1 MSFLSGIMMGASLGS
16 TIHDAL
22 TGSTIHD
29 ALTGSS
35 RKMMQEDCR
44 GALPEFALVSSLQG
58 RRRYRLAALAANPAL
73 CRYLEERLGSLEAV
87 RSAKANE
94 VTASL
99 LLEYTASE
107 ENIDRLMEGIRQ
119 RLVPVSGRAQ
129 AAAVPGQAAGQGA
142 APLHGQRY
150 VPTLYAKSWSGTGNF
165 LNSQVRRLTGNS
177 FDISALISLFFLIR
191 GIRKMLVY
199 GQRPSGPSMI
209 WWALHLMKGWRK

>member
-73 CRYLEERLGSLEAV
+73 CRYLEERLGSLSDI
-87 RSAKANE
+87 RSAKANG

-107 ENIDRLMEGIRQ
+107 ETIDRLMEGIRQ

-129 AAAVPGQAAGQGA
+129 VAVVPGQAAGQGA
-142 APLHGQRY
+142 APLHGQGY

-191 GIRKMLVY
+191 GIRKILVY

>member
-35 RKMMQEDCR
+35 RKMTREACG
-44 GALPEFALVSSLQG
+44 GAVPEFALVSSLQG
-58 RRRYRLAALAANPAL
+58 RRRYRLAVLSANPAL

-87 RSAKANE
+87 RSVRANE
-94 VTASL
+94 VTGSL

-107 ENIDRLMEGIRQ
+107 ETIDRLMEGIRQ
-119 RLVPVSGRAQ
+119 RLVPVSGIAQ
-129 AAAVPGQAAGQGA
+129 AAVVPGQAAGQGA
-142 APLHGQRY
+142 APLHGQGY

>member
-87 RSAKANE
+87 RSARANE

-107 ENIDRLMEGIRQ
+107 ETIDRLIEGIRQ

>member
-1 MSFLSGIMMGASLGS
+1 M
-16 TIHDAL
+16 
-22 TGSTIHD
+22 
-29 ALTGSS
+29 
-35 RKMMQEDCR
+35 
-44 GALPEFALVSSLQG
+44 
-58 RRRYRLAALAANPAL
+58 
-73 CRYLEERLGSLEAV
+73 
-87 RSAKANE
+87 
-94 VTASL
+94 TASL

-107 ENIDRLMEGIRQ
+107 ETIDRLMEGIRQ

-129 AAAVPGQAAGQGA
+129 AAVVPGQAAGQVA
-142 APLHGQRY
+142 APLHGQGY

>member
-22 TGSTIHD
+22 TGSTIHN

-35 RKMMQEDCR
+35 RKVTREACR
-44 GALPEFALVSSLQG
+44 GALSEFALVSSLQG

-73 CRYLEERLGSLEAV
+73 CHYLEERLGSLEAV
-87 RSAKANE
+87 RSARANE

-142 APLHGQRY
+142 APLHGQGY
-150 VPTLYAKSWSGTGNF
+150 MPTLYAKSWSGTGNF

>member
-1 MSFLSGIMMGASLGS
+1 MSFLSGIMMGASL
-16 TIHDAL
+16 
-22 TGSTIHD
+22 GSTIHD

-99 LLEYTASE
+99 LLEYTTSE
-107 ENIDRLMEGIRQ
+107 ENIDRLMEGSRQ
-119 RLVPVSGRAQ
+119 RLVPVSGIAQ
-129 AAAVPGQAAGQGA
+129 AAVVPGQAAGQGA
-142 APLHGQRY
+142 APLHGQGS
-150 VPTLYAKSWSGTGNF
+150 VPPLYAKSRRGPGHF

>member
-22 TGSTIHD
+22 TGSIIHD

-35 RKMMQEDCR
+35 RKMTREACG
-44 GALPEFALVSSLQG
+44 GAVPEFALVSSLQG
-58 RRRYRLAALAANPAL
+58 RRRYRLAVLSANPAL

-107 ENIDRLMEGIRQ
+107 ETIDRLMEGIRQ
-119 RLVPVSGRAQ
+119 LCAN
-129 AAAVPGQAAGQGA
+129 
-142 APLHGQRY
+142 PL
-150 VPTLYAKSWSGTGNF
+150 
-165 LNSQVRRLTGNS
+165 
-177 FDISALISLFFLIR
+177 
-191 GIRKMLVY
+191 
-199 GQRPSGPSMI
+199 
-209 WWALHLMKGWRK
+209 

>member
-35 RKMMQEDCR
+35 RKMTREACR

-73 CRYLEERLGSLEAV
+73 CRYLEERLGSLSDIRSV
-87 RSAKANE
+87 RANE
-94 VTASL
+94 VTGSL

-107 ENIDRLMEGIRQ
+107 ETIDRLMEGIRQ

-129 AAAVPGQAAGQGA
+129 AAAVPGQAAGQVA
-142 APLHGQRY
+142 APLHGQGY